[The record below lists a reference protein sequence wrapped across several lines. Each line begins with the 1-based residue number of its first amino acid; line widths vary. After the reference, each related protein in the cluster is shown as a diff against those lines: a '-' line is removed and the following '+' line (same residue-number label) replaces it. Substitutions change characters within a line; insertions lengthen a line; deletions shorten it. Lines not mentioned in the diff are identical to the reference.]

1 MKVTIIY
8 IYIYIE
14 IFIKFHDGNL
24 FMADKMNFCEGTSLS
39 FWESIQEEYK
49 NSQKYY
55 MLSNKHII
63 SLKNQINSKKCIKE
77 EYESIKKY
85 LKGEELNINSSNYSY
100 LLSFAYYEKIQ
111 KLREICNKGQKNI
124 FIKEQ
129 IEKLYFHSH
138 FDSIYLY
145 NKNNIYLVSDCI
157 LNHRNPLSTI
167 YCNKCDK
174 VVCIDCHLFSFY
186 KDKEHKEAIKQILK
200 NLQNTHPITDQPHL
214 SGFYVYTDVLN
225 TMNPNIM
232 IDTECIAIIPKKNYL
247 LKIMRV
253 YNTKGNGEFVLKQI
267 IPIKNTQI
275 VEKEIKSARNEYE
288 LMDKMKAFSIL
299 SYHYGSN
306 ENAVEMLM
314 EYWGKPLNEIDFW
327 KLKEKELFQI
337 IREYCGALETMN
349 YNGIYHG
356 DIKMEN
362 IILNEQSYIPKFID
376 YGISSKLP
384 REELFLI
391 RTTTINE
398 NNWEHLKGWTSYM
411 APTELLQYL
420 NNEEDKSRII
430 TYCLSKIDV
439 FCLGFTLFCM
449 ITQSDY
455 QYMKKLQ
462 DLRSSI
468 QTEKLFYI
476 EIKNTLAKSLSSLPW
491 NKEFKSKL
499 EQIILLSLQL
509 VELRPNALEFFTIIQ
524 LFDTLPINQ
533 YISLCQTATTDQSTK
548 IQKLISFNSLNVK
561 IINICHRGIEY
572 EKGLKLC
579 SESEIILKDIF
590 GEDYYKNTREYMI
603 ICECLGKLLN
613 QKCDYA
619 RSREYRERAIKLGE
633 QLLTPIHPTLFRL
646 YNELGGVLGDLG
658 LYEEAEN
665 MRKKTLNLY
674 KQLYGDKVHPDVAT
688 SYNNLGFF
696 YDTQCKYELAKENYT
711 QALNQRLEIF
721 GDKPHKH
728 IASSYNNLGS
738 LYDEIA
744 DYKTAEVFYNK
755 SLAINKQLYEEKA
768 HPHIATSYNNL
779 GTFYINQ
786 SNYKKAEEMLI
797 MALNQYLELFGNNPH
812 SDVAHSYHNLGGAY
826 EHQGKYKEGEIYYL
840 KALNIRKQIHG
851 ERAHPHVVASYNN
864 LGALYDSQE
873 DYKRAEEMH
882 IKSLNLNLELYG
894 KDKPHAHVSTSYNGL
909 GGVYYNL
916 GDYKR
921 AEEYYKKALNI
932 DIQIHGEKDHPD
944 IATGYDN
951 LGSVYYS
958 QGDIIRAEEMYTK
971 ALEQQLRIFGN
982 NTPHEAIARSYNN
995 LGMLY
1000 YEQMGDYERALQYL
1014 TKTADMIYLIH
1025 QQDNSHPL
1033 VLVSL
1038 NNLAGVMDEYKNSQ
1052 NDLGYHLYESFIKS
1066 LASFGYLNGQTQYK
1080 MNKFNEYYSA
1090 ISIHFIHLFH
1100 KYIFYIGNREREF
1113 LLSII
1118 PGIYIT

>member
-1 MKVTIIY
+1 M
-8 IYIYIE
+8 
-14 IFIKFHDGNL
+14 
-24 FMADKMNFCEGTSLS
+24 
-39 FWESIQEEYK
+39 
-49 NSQKYY
+49 
-55 MLSNKHII
+55 
-63 SLKNQINSKKCIKE
+63 
-77 EYESIKKY
+77 
-85 LKGEELNINSSNYSY
+85 
-100 LLSFAYYEKIQ
+100 
-111 KLREICNKGQKNI
+111 
-124 FIKEQ
+124 
-129 IEKLYFHSH
+129 
-138 FDSIYLY
+138 
-145 NKNNIYLVSDCI
+145 
-157 LNHRNPLSTI
+157 STI
-167 YCNKCDK
+167 YCKKCDK

-186 KDKEHKEAIKQILK
+186 KDKGHKEAIEQILN

-225 TMNPNIM
+225 TMNPNI
-232 IDTECIAIIPKKNYL
+232 IINKECIAIIPKKNYL

-275 VEKEIKSARNEYE
+275 VEKELKSAKNEYE
-288 LMDKMKAFSIL
+288 LMDEMKELSIL

-306 ENAVEMLM
+306 ENGVEMLM
-314 EYWGKPLNEIDFW
+314 ENWGKPLNEIDFW
-327 KLKEKELFQI
+327 KLKEMELFQI

-349 YNGIYHG
+349 YKGIYHG

-362 IILNEQSYIPKFID
+362 IVLNEQSYIPKFID
-376 YGISSKLP
+376 YGTSSQLSH
-384 REELFLI
+384 EELVLI
-391 RTTTINE
+391 RKATRNE
-398 NNWEHLKGWTSYM
+398 NNWDHLKGWTSHM

-476 EIKNTLAKSLSSLPW
+476 EIKNILAKSLSSLPW
-491 NKEFKSKL
+491 NEEFKSKL
-499 EQIILLSLQL
+499 EQIIILSLQPI
-509 VELRPNALEFFTIIQ
+509 ELRPNALEFFTIIQ

-533 YISLCQTATTDQSTK
+533 FISLCQTATTDHTK

-561 IINICHRGIEY
+561 IINICNRGIKY

-603 ICECLGKLLN
+603 NCDHFGTLLD

-633 QLLTPIHPTLFRL
+633 QLLTPMHPTLFRL
-646 YNELGGVLGDLG
+646 YNDLGLVLGDLG

-665 MRKKTLNLY
+665 MRKKNLNLR
-674 KQLYGDKVHPDVAT
+674 KQLYGDKAHPDVAI

-696 YDTQCKYELAKENYT
+696 YDTQCKYELAKENHT
-711 QALNQRLEIF
+711 QALNQGLEIF
-721 GDKPHKH
+721 GDKPHEH
-728 IASSYNNLGS
+728 IATSYNNLGS
-738 LYDEIA
+738 LYHTIA

-755 SLAINKQLYEEKA
+755 SLAINKQLYGEKA
-768 HPHIATSYNNL
+768 HPDIASSYNNL
-779 GTFYINQ
+779 GGLYSHQ
-786 SNYKKAEEMLI
+786 SNYKKGEEMHI
-797 MALNQYLELFGNNPH
+797 MALNQRLELFGNNPH
-812 SDVAHSYHNLGGAY
+812 SDVALSYSNLGLVY
-826 EHQGKYKEGEIYYL
+826 KSQGKYKEGEKYYL

-851 ERAHPHVVASYNN
+851 ERAHPNVATSYNN
-864 LGALYDSQE
+864 LGSLYDSQE
-873 DYKRAEEMH
+873 DYKRAEEMY

-894 KDKPHAHVSTSYNGL
+894 KDEPHSDVSMSYNNL
-909 GGVYYNL
+909 GFVYDNL

-921 AEEYYKKALNI
+921 AEEYYKKALTI
-932 DIQIHGEKDHPD
+932 LKQIHGEKDHPA
-944 IATGYDN
+944 IATGYNN
-951 LGSVYYS
+951 LGMVYDS

-971 ALEQQLRIFGN
+971 ALEQRLRIFGN
-982 NTPHEAIARSYNN
+982 NTPHEDIASSYNN
-995 LGMLY
+995 LGAFY

-1014 TKTADMIYLIH
+1014 TKAADMIYLIH
-1025 QQDNSHPL
+1025 HQDNSHPDVIL
-1033 VLVSL
+1033 YFDNLAAVREECKNSL
-1038 NNLAGVMDEYKNSQ
+1038 NDP
-1052 NDLGYHLYESFIKS
+1052 GYHLYKSFIES
-1066 LASFGYLNGQTQYK
+1066 LTSFGYLNGQTQHK

-1090 ISIHFIHLFH
+1090 ISTHFIHLFR
-1100 KYIFYIGNREREF
+1100 KYLFI
-1113 LLSII
+1113 
-1118 PGIYIT
+1118 